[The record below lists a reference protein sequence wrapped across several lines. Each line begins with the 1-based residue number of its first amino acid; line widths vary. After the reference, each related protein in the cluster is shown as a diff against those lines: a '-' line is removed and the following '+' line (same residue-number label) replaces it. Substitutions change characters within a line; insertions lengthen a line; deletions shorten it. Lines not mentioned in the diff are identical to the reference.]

1 MSVVKAHHFI
11 PTLLAFSMPTSAT
24 ASFSSRPNFSNQ
36 KKKKKWTIFLQSPE
50 HRINSSSPPPFHPLH
65 CTVPSCFALVPSLAN
80 HEAWRIVHFSRR
92 GAALKRQPTPA
103 YLDRAGH
110 SWIIPAR
117 ALGSLPPPRET
128 GLLVLPFW
136 WKILFIAHRHRGI
149 SSHPSPLCWPTRVG
163 PSPENSWCVR
173 NSRNITP

>member
-128 GLLVLPFW
+128 GLLVLQFW
-136 WKILFIAHRHRGI
+136 WKILFIAHRHRGSAPI
-149 SSHPSPLCWPTRVG
+149 LLLFAGLRG
-163 PSPENSWCVR
+163 
-173 NSRNITP
+173 